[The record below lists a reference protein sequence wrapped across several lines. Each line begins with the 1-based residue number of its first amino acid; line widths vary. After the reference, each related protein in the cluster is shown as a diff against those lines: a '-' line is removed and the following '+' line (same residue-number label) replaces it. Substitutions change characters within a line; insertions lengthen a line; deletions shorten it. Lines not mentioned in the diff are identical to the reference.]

1 MVEAPLSIVHGKPL
15 SEESGLGTLTMGG
28 WFREITAMHHEREAL
43 VLHENDS
50 VTRWTYEELAERAN
64 EVARALLAC
73 GVSKGTRVGVLMT
86 NRPEFLSS
94 VFGISLAGGVA
105 TTLSTFSTP
114 AELDYLLQ
122 LSGISV
128 LLMERNVLNKD
139 FSAIL
144 GELEPQFYNE
154 ASNELSSI
162 RFPYLRHVAAIN
174 GGQGH
179 IEDWPDFLA
188 RASKIP
194 QSLVDAT
201 AESVTPADPGAL
213 FFSSGTTS
221 KPKGI
226 LSAHRGVALQL
237 WRWRRFYQ
245 TESDARTWSA
255 NGFFWSGNFGMAIG
269 GTLTAGGSLLLQKT
283 FNASDALTLMHNEKA
298 TMAIAW
304 PHQWPQ
310 LEAAPNWRDVDL
322 SAMKYLGSETGLAR
336 HPSINVSWQEPI
348 CAYGNTETFT
358 ISSIFESGTPK
369 ERIAGSSG
377 EPQPGMT
384 FKIVDPMSGDIMPL
398 GEEGEIAVKGP
409 TLMLGYLG
417 IPLDETL
424 DEQGFLRTGDGGYLD
439 GEGRLF
445 WKGRLNDIIK
455 TGGANV
461 SPREID
467 ANLLENPAIKLCQ
480 TVGIPHDTLGEMVV
494 SCIVPHAG
502 ESLSPEAVQS
512 YLKERLASYKV
523 PREVL
528 LVDESDLQTT
538 GTAKIK
544 TTELR
549 DTVIKRLDL
558 ASSQA

>member
-1 MVEAPLSIVHGKPL
+1 MSELPLSIVQGKPL
-15 SEESGLGTLTMGG
+15 SEESGLGELTMSG
-28 WFREITAMHHEREAL
+28 WFNEITNNHSEREAL
-43 VLHENDS
+43 VLHEHDS
-50 VTRWTYEELAERAN
+50 VTRWSYQELAQRAN

-73 GVSKGTRVGVLMT
+73 GVGKGTRVGVLMT
-86 NRPEFLSS
+86 NRPEFISA

-105 TTLSTFSTP
+105 TTLSTFSTQ
-114 AELDYLLQ
+114 AELDYLLE

-128 LLMERNVLNKD
+128 LLMERKVLNKD
-139 FSAIL
+139 FGTL
-144 GELEPQFYNE
+144 LTELEP
-154 ASNELSSI
+154 ELGSGSPGAL
-162 RFPYLRHVAAIN
+162 RSAKYPYLRHVAAVG
-174 GGQGH
+174 GGQGQ
-179 IEDWPDFLA
+179 IEDWSAFLA
-188 RASKIP
+188 RASQIP

-201 AESVTPADPGAL
+201 AASVTPADPGAL

-245 TESDARTWSA
+245 TGPDARSWSA

-269 GTLTAGGSLLLQKT
+269 GTLTAGGSLILQKT
-283 FNASDALTLMHNEKA
+283 FNASEALTLMHTEKA

-310 LEAAPNWRDVDL
+310 LEAAPNWEDVDL
-322 SAMKYLGSETGLAR
+322 SAMKYLGNETGLAR
-336 HPSINVSWQEPI
+336 HPSINVSWQEPTS
-348 CAYGNTETFT
+348 AYGNTETFT
-358 ISSIFESGTPK
+358 ISSIFESGTPA

-384 FKIVDPMSGDIMPL
+384 FKIVDPLSGETMPL

-439 GEGRLF
+439 AEGRLY

-494 SCIVPHAG
+494 SCVVPHEG
-502 ESLSPEAVQS
+502 ESLSPEVVTS
-512 YLKERLASYKV
+512 YL
-523 PREVL
+523 
-528 LVDESDLQTT
+528 SDLQTT

-549 DTVIKRLDL
+549 DTVTKRLE
-558 ASSQA
+558 AANS

>member
-1 MVEAPLSIVHGKPL
+1 MSELSLSIVQGKPL
-15 SEESGLGTLTMGG
+15 SEEPGLGELTMSG
-28 WFREITAMHHEREAL
+28 WFTEITNKHSEREAL

-50 VTRWTYEELAERAN
+50 VTRWSYQELAQRAN
-64 EVARALLAC
+64 EIARALLAC
-73 GVSKGTRVGVLMT
+73 GVGKGTRVGVLMT
-86 NRPEFLSS
+86 NRPEFVSA

-105 TTLSTFSTP
+105 TTLSTFSTQ
-114 AELDYLLQ
+114 AELDYLLE

-128 LLMERNVLNKD
+128 LLMERKVLNKD
-139 FSAIL
+139 FGSL
-144 GELEPQFYNE
+144 LTELEP
-154 ASNELSSI
+154 ELSSGSPGEL
-162 RFPYLRHVAAIN
+162 RSAKYPYLRRVAAIG
-174 GGQGH
+174 GGQGQ
-179 IEDWPDFLA
+179 IEDWPAFLA
-188 RASKIP
+188 RASQIP
-194 QSLVDAT
+194 QTLVDAT
-201 AESVTPADPGAL
+201 AASVTPADPGAL

-245 TESDARTWSA
+245 TGPDARSWSA

-269 GTLTAGGSLLLQKT
+269 GTLTAGGSLILQKT
-283 FNASDALTLMHNEKA
+283 FNASEALTLMHNEKA

-310 LEAAPNWRDVDL
+310 LEAAPNWEDVDL
-322 SAMKYLGSETGLAR
+322 SAMKYLGNETGLAR
-336 HPSINVSWQEPI
+336 HPSINVSWQEPTS
-348 CAYGNTETFT
+348 AYGNTETFT
-358 ISSIFESGTPK
+358 ISSIFESGTPA

-384 FKIVDPMSGDIMPL
+384 FKIVDPLSGETMPL

-439 GEGRLF
+439 AEGRLY

-494 SCIVPHAG
+494 SCVVPHEG
-502 ESLSPEAVQS
+502 EALSPEVVTS

-523 PREVL
+523 PRVVL
-528 LVDESDLQTT
+528 LFDESDLQTT

-544 TTELR
+544 TAELR
-549 DTVIKRLDL
+549 DTVTKRLE
-558 ASSQA
+558 AANS

>member
-1 MVEAPLSIVHGKPL
+1 MSDMPLSIVHGKPL
-15 SEESGLGTLTMGG
+15 SEESGLGALTMCG
-28 WFREITAMHHEREAL
+28 WFREITAMHREREAL
-43 VLHENDS
+43 VLHENES
-50 VTRWTYEELAERAN
+50 VTRWSYQELAERAN

-139 FSAIL
+139 FSEIL
-144 GELEPQFYNE
+144 VELEPQFANG
-154 ASNELSSI
+154 AGTELSSL

-174 GGQGH
+174 GGQGQ

-201 AESVTPADPGAL
+201 EASVTPADPGAL

-245 TESDARTWSA
+245 TGPDARTWSA

-283 FNASDALTLMHNEKA
+283 FNASDALALMHDEKA

-310 LEAAPNWRDVDL
+310 LEAAPNWNDVDL

-358 ISSIFESGTPK
+358 ISSIFESGTPE

-384 FKIVDPMSGDIMPL
+384 FKIVDPLSGKIMPL
-398 GEEGEIAVKGP
+398 SEEGEIAVKGP

-494 SCIVPHAG
+494 SCIVPQEG
-502 ESLSPEAVQS
+502 ESLSPETVTA

-549 DTVIKRLDL
+549 DTVMKRLDL
-558 ASSQA
+558 ANS

>member
-1 MVEAPLSIVHGKPL
+1 MSELSLSIVQGKPL
-15 SEESGLGTLTMGG
+15 SEEPGLGELTMSG
-28 WFREITAMHHEREAL
+28 WFTEITNKHSEREAL

-50 VTRWTYEELAERAN
+50 VTRWSYQELAQRAN
-64 EVARALLAC
+64 EIARALLAC
-73 GVSKGTRVGVLMT
+73 GVGKGTRVGVLMT
-86 NRPEFLSS
+86 NRPEFVSA

-105 TTLSTFSTP
+105 TTLSTFSTQ
-114 AELDYLLQ
+114 AELDYLLE

-128 LLMERNVLNKD
+128 LLMERKVLNKD
-139 FSAIL
+139 FGSL
-144 GELEPQFYNE
+144 LTELEP
-154 ASNELSSI
+154 ELSSGSPGEL
-162 RFPYLRHVAAIN
+162 RSAKYPYLRHVAAIG
-174 GGQGH
+174 GGQGQ
-179 IEDWPDFLA
+179 IEDWPAFLA
-188 RASKIP
+188 RASQIP
-194 QSLVDAT
+194 QTLVDAT
-201 AESVTPADPGAL
+201 AASVTPADPGAL

-245 TESDARTWSA
+245 TGPDARSWSA

-269 GTLTAGGSLLLQKT
+269 GTLTAGGSLILQKT
-283 FNASDALTLMHNEKA
+283 FNASEALTLMHNEKA

-310 LEAAPNWRDVDL
+310 LEAAPNWEDVDL
-322 SAMKYLGSETGLAR
+322 SAMKYLGNETGLAR
-336 HPSINVSWQEPI
+336 HPSINVSWQEPTS
-348 CAYGNTETFT
+348 AYGNTETFT
-358 ISSIFESGTPK
+358 ISSIFESGTPA

-384 FKIVDPMSGDIMPL
+384 FKIVDPLSGETMPL

-439 GEGRLF
+439 AEGRLY

-494 SCIVPHAG
+494 SCVVPHEG
-502 ESLSPEAVQS
+502 EALSPEVVTS

-523 PREVL
+523 PRVVL
-528 LVDESDLQTT
+528 LFDESDLQTT

-544 TTELR
+544 TAELR
-549 DTVIKRLDL
+549 DTVTKRLE
-558 ASSQA
+558 AANS

>member
-1 MVEAPLSIVHGKPL
+1 MSELPLSIVQGKPL
-15 SEESGLGTLTMGG
+15 SEEPGLGDLTMSG
-28 WFREITAMHHEREAL
+28 WFNEITNKHSEREAL

-50 VTRWTYEELAERAN
+50 VTRWSYQELAQRAN
-64 EVARALLAC
+64 EIARALLAC
-73 GVSKGTRVGVLMT
+73 GVGKGTRVGVLMT
-86 NRPEFLSS
+86 NRPEFVSA

-105 TTLSTFSTP
+105 TTLSTFSTQ
-114 AELDYLLQ
+114 AELDYLLE

-128 LLMERNVLNKD
+128 LLMERKVLNKD
-139 FSAIL
+139 FGSL
-144 GELEPQFYNE
+144 LTELEP
-154 ASNELSSI
+154 ELSSGSPGEL
-162 RFPYLRHVAAIN
+162 RSAKYPYLRHVVAIG
-174 GGQGH
+174 GGQGQ
-179 IEDWPDFLA
+179 IEDWPAFLA
-188 RASKIP
+188 RASQIP
-194 QSLVDAT
+194 QTLVDAT
-201 AESVTPADPGAL
+201 AASVTPADPGAL

-245 TESDARTWSA
+245 TGPDARSWSA

-269 GTLTAGGSLLLQKT
+269 GTLTAGGSLILQKT
-283 FNASDALTLMHNEKA
+283 FNASEALTLMHTEKA

-310 LEAAPNWRDVDL
+310 LEAAPNWEDVDL
-322 SAMKYLGSETGLAR
+322 SAMKYLGNETGLAR
-336 HPSINVSWQEPI
+336 HPSINVSWQEPTS
-348 CAYGNTETFT
+348 AYGNTETFT
-358 ISSIFESGTPK
+358 ISSIFESGTPA

-384 FKIVDPMSGDIMPL
+384 FKIVDPLSGETMPL

-439 GEGRLF
+439 AEGRLY

-467 ANLLENPAIKLCQ
+467 ANLLENPAVKLCQ

-494 SCIVPHAG
+494 SCVVPHEG
-502 ESLSPEAVQS
+502 EALSPEVVTS

-523 PREVL
+523 PRIVL
-528 LVDESDLQTT
+528 LFDESDLQTT

-544 TTELR
+544 TAELR
-549 DTVIKRLDL
+549 DTVTKRLE
-558 ASSQA
+558 AAKS

>member
-1 MVEAPLSIVHGKPL
+1 MSELPLSIVQGKPL
-15 SEESGLGTLTMGG
+15 SEEPGLGDLTMSG
-28 WFREITAMHHEREAL
+28 WFNEITNKHSEREAL
-43 VLHENDS
+43 VLHEHDS
-50 VTRWTYEELAERAN
+50 VTRWSYQELAQRAN

-73 GVSKGTRVGVLMT
+73 GVGKGTRVGVLMT
-86 NRPEFLSS
+86 NRPEFVSA

-105 TTLSTFSTP
+105 TTLSTFSTQ
-114 AELDYLLQ
+114 AELDYLLE

-128 LLMERNVLNKD
+128 LLMERKVLNKD
-139 FSAIL
+139 FGAL
-144 GELEPQFYNE
+144 LTELEP
-154 ASNELSSI
+154 ELGSGSPGTL
-162 RFPYLRHVAAIN
+162 RSARYPYLRHVAAIG
-174 GGQGH
+174 GGQGQ
-179 IEDWPDFLA
+179 IEDWPAFLV
-188 RASKIP
+188 RASQIP
-194 QSLVDAT
+194 QTLVDAT
-201 AESVTPADPGAL
+201 AASVTPADPGAL

-245 TESDARTWSA
+245 TGPDARSWSA

-269 GTLTAGGSLLLQKT
+269 GTLTAGGSLILQKT
-283 FNASDALTLMHNEKA
+283 FNASEALTLMHTEKA

-310 LEAAPNWRDVDL
+310 LEAAPNWEDVDL
-322 SAMKYLGSETGLAR
+322 SAMKYLGNETGLAR
-336 HPSINVSWQEPI
+336 HPSINVSWQEPTS
-348 CAYGNTETFT
+348 AYGNTETFT
-358 ISSIFESGTPK
+358 ISSIFESGTPA

-384 FKIVDPMSGDIMPL
+384 FKIIDPLSGETMPL
-398 GEEGEIAVKGP
+398 GQEGEIAVKGP

-439 GEGRLF
+439 AEGRLY

-494 SCIVPHAG
+494 SCVVPHEG
-502 ESLSPEAVQS
+502 ESLSPEVITS

-523 PREVL
+523 PRVVL
-528 LVDESDLQTT
+528 LFDESDLQTT

-544 TTELR
+544 TAELR
-549 DTVIKRLDL
+549 DTVTKRLE
-558 ASSQA
+558 AGNS